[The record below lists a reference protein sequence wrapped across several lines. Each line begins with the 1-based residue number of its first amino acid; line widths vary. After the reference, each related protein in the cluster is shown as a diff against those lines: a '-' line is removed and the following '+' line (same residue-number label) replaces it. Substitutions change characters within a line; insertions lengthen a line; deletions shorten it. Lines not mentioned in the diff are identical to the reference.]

1 MVVHVA
7 PAIHAAEGPVRQQ
20 RIEQELHPLI
30 DLLRVIALLR
40 QIPAG
45 EEAHQHVARH
55 GDRMLAL
62 PPLRRPRAIA
72 RLLLREKPQRAI
84 DHRLGRSIHDHGV
97 GGGRSG
103 VFSADG

>member
-1 MVVHVA
+1 
-7 PAIHAAEGPVRQQ
+7 
-20 RIEQELHPLI
+20 
-30 DLLRVIALLR
+30 
-40 QIPAG
+40 
-45 EEAHQHVARH
+45 
-55 GDRMLAL
+55 MLAL

-103 VFSADG
+103 VFSADGRNGECQHGEGREVKGRTHDAAGA